1 MTTNTGRV
9 AGKVAL
15 VTGGASGIGAASAH
29 HLAQEGASVVVSD
42 IDAEGAA
49 SIADAIKAV
58 GGQALALEHDVTDPD
73 AWDRVVSE
81 TVSTFGGL
89 DVLVNNAGIAV
100 TSQELAAHDLDV
112 WRKVLAINLDGV
124 FFGLRACGKAMEQ
137 RGGGSVINMASIL
150 GKVGFAGAAA
160 YCASKGAVTTLTKSA
175 ALEWAPMN
183 IRVNSIHPGFIDT
196 PLVSNAAKEEEN
208 PEEIMAL
215 ITAAH
220 PVGRLGVAEE
230 IANAVV
236 FLASH
241 ESSFMTGSEMVVDGG
256 FTAQ

>member
-1 MTTNTGRV
+1 
-9 AGKVAL
+9 
-15 VTGGASGIGAASAH
+15 
-29 HLAQEGASVVVSD
+29 
-42 IDAEGAA
+42 
-49 SIADAIKAV
+49 
-58 GGQALALEHDVTDPD
+58 
-73 AWDRVVSE
+73 
-81 TVSTFGGL
+81 
-89 DVLVNNAGIAV
+89 
-100 TSQELAAHDLDV
+100 
-112 WRKVLAINLDGV
+112 
-124 FFGLRACGKAMEQ
+124 
-137 RGGGSVINMASIL
+137 
-150 GKVGFAGAAA
+150 
-160 YCASKGAVTTLTKSA
+160 
-175 ALEWAPMN
+175 MN

-220 PVGRLGVAEE
+220 PIGRLGVAEE